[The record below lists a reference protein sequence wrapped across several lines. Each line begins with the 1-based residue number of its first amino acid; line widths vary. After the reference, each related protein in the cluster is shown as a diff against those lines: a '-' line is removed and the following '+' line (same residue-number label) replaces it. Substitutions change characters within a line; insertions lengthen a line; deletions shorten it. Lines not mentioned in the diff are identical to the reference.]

1 MAEIR
6 DWYDTPLYY
15 DIIFDAD
22 TLREAD
28 FLEVVYHEHGPGGR
42 SRRLL
47 EPACGSGRLVLE
59 MARRGWKVCGFDG
72 NPRMLDFAR
81 QRLSEAGVKARLWE
95 DWMQSFQVPAR
106 QGPFDL
112 AHCLVS
118 SFKYLLSE
126 PDATACLQRV
136 ADSLRPGGLL
146 VLGVHLT
153 DYTRA
158 EEEHE
163 RWVAEREGI
172 RVVCNTRTWPADPQT
187 RLEKLRTR
195 LKISH
200 AGRTQVQE
208 TIWQF
213 RTYNAA
219 QMRAL
224 LRRVP
229 GLSLAACYDFT
240 YNPLQPRLLDDSYSD
255 IVLVLRK
262 GL

>member
-28 FLEVVYHEHGPGGR
+28 FLEVVYQEHGPGGR

-59 MARRGWKVCGFDG
+59 MARASGPNGMAG
-72 NPRMLDFAR
+72 GQSRMLDFAR
-81 QRLSEAGVKARLWE
+81 QRFSEAGVKARLWE

-163 RWVAEREGI
+163 
-172 RVVCNTRTWPADPQT
+172 
-187 RLEKLRTR
+187 
-195 LKISH
+195 
-200 AGRTQVQE
+200 
-208 TIWQF
+208 
-213 RTYNAA
+213 
-219 QMRAL
+219 
-224 LRRVP
+224 
-229 GLSLAACYDFT
+229 
-240 YNPLQPRLLDDSYSD
+240 
-255 IVLVLRK
+255 
-262 GL
+262 